1 MAILVKSPELPFTG
15 GIVTWWEKE
24 IGEEVQFGEMMVEI
38 RSGSTD
44 YPVKAYLPGTLL
56 HIFAKAG
63 TEIAPDAPLALLGE
77 KNEDIREW
85 LTLGH
90 ATGQKQDTG
99 SQLVAVDHSSA
110 QSGFTVAGETDG
122 GLASGKDTIL
132 ASGSGSSFTVAG
144 APASPRFAPP
154 ENLTTEQTQNL
165 ALYGRGFD
173 KFVKM
178 RPVPEQGAMG
188 ELFFATQAVSGRDV
202 VIKRL
207 KASRRADAKS
217 REYFMREINLG
228 TILPYHRNIINILYS
243 DENEHGPY
251 YVMERINGHSLQH
264 LMDNRQVPEKK
275 QPEILAGILA
285 GLQHIHAHQ
294 MVHRDLKPM
303 NILVDTQHWIAKII
317 DFGFAK
323 HPSYPDLG
331 VTDIGTTGY
340 MAPEQRGDQQAVD
353 GRADVYAIGCVL
365 YALLTG
371 EPPQVIDLQKITNP
385 VYKAVIDQCVQPDPA
400 GRFQSVSEIMEALSR
415 KPVEVIQTVSQ
426 SDFQAA
432 ATHPEPDSA
441 AQNGIQN
448 SILENFKTLINEW
461 ALEALPAS
469 QPLSSLTV
477 RLLRKQAEMAGMDG
491 PKLEAELNDFA
502 ELYREIRS
510 GGEVTPFKKR
520 SLAMQGNAVHI
531 SAQTVDKLIHGFG
544 FTTPVQAESQ
554 TANPVETPSATPA
567 NADENI
573 ADGVFLVLE
582 PEIPIQKN
590 NLSAGSSAV
599 AGQAGIPENTGARPE
614 IADSQIHIPTSA
626 ILFARSVGL
635 FEEFEGAKL
644 TASPQADSL
653 YEIHVMDAENATF
666 RTTQSPAAQ
675 EAALQNKRFFLQP
688 ACVLTEVEP
697 VADQQITT
705 LEPGKLQRMGTSWKI
720 TQKAKIRIG

>member
-85 LTLGH
+85 IALVGH
-90 ATGQKQDTG
+90 ATGHKQDAG
-99 SQLVAVDHSSA
+99 SQLVAVGSLGADSSA

-132 ASGSGSSFTVAG
+132 AGGSGSSFTVSG
-144 APASPRFAPP
+144 APAAPRFAPP
-154 ENLTTEQTQNL
+154 ENLTTEQAQNL
-165 ALYGRGFD
+165 AAYGHGFD

-243 DENEHGPY
+243 DENEYGPY

-264 LMDNRQVPEKK
+264 LIDNQQVTEKRQK
-275 QPEILAGILA
+275 EILAGILE

-353 GRADVYAIGCVL
+353 GRADIYAIGCVL

-385 VYKAVIDQCVQPDPA
+385 MYKAVVDQCVQPHPA
-400 GRFQSVSEIMEALSR
+400 GRFQSVSEIMEALNR
-415 KPVEVIQTVSQ
+415 KPIIQTASQ

-432 ATHPEPDSA
+432 ATHREPDSA

-469 QPLSSLTV
+469 QPLSGLTV
-477 RLLRKQAEMAGMDG
+477 RLLRKQAEVAGMDG
-491 PKLEAELNDFA
+491 PRLEAELNDFA

-531 SAQTVDKLIHGFG
+531 SAQTVDKLIGGFG
-544 FTTPVQAESQ
+544 FAAPVPAEIQ
-554 TANPVETPSATPA
+554 TANPMETPLATPP
-567 NADENI
+567 NADGNI
-573 ADGVFLVLE
+573 ADGVFAVLE
-582 PEIPIQKN
+582 PEIPIRKN
-590 NLSAGSSAV
+590 S
-599 AGQAGIPENTGARPE
+599 IPENTGTRLE
-614 IADSQIHIPTSA
+614 TMDSQIHIPTSA

-644 TASPQADSL
+644 TVSPQADSL
-653 YEIHVMDAENATF
+653 YEIHVTDAENATF

-697 VADQQITT
+697 VADQHITT
-705 LEPGKLQRMGTSWKI
+705 LEPGRLQRMGTSWKI

>member
-85 LTLGH
+85 LTLGQK
-90 ATGQKQDTG
+90 AGQKQEAG
-99 SQLVAVDHSSA
+99 SQLVTVGSLGADPSA
-110 QSGFTVAGETDG
+110 QSGFTVAAGEKDG
-122 GLASGKDTIL
+122 GLAPAKDTIL
-132 ASGSGSSFTVAG
+132 AGGSGSSFTVAD
-144 APASPRFAPP
+144 APQAARFAS
-154 ENLTTEQTQNL
+154 ENLTTEQAQNL
-165 ALYGRGFD
+165 VLYGRGFD

-228 TILPYHRNIINILYS
+228 TVLPYHRNIINILYS
-243 DENEHGPY
+243 DENENGPY

-264 LMDNRQVPEKK
+264 LIDNQQVTEKRQK
-275 QPEILAGILA
+275 EILAGILE

-331 VTDIGTTGY
+331 VTDIGTADY
-340 MAPEQRGDQQAVD
+340 MAPEQRGDQQIVD
-353 GRADVYAIGCVL
+353 GRADIYAVGCVL

-371 EPPQVIDLQKITNP
+371 EPPQPIDLQKIANP
-385 VYKAVIDQCVQPDPA
+385 VYKAVVDQCVQPDPA

-415 KPVEVIQTVSQ
+415 KPVAVIQTASP
-426 SDFQAA
+426 SDFQVAA
-432 ATHPEPDSA
+432 PHLGPDSA
-441 AQNGIQN
+441 AQNSVRNSMQN
-448 SILENFKTLINEW
+448 STLENFKTLINEW
-461 ALEALPAS
+461 ALEALPGN
-469 QPLSSLTV
+469 QPLSGLTV

-491 PKLEAELNDFA
+491 SRLEAELNDFV

-510 GGEVTPFKKR
+510 GGEVTPFRKR
-520 SLAMQGNAVHI
+520 SLAMQGSAVHI
-531 SAQTVDKLIHGFG
+531 SGNTIEKIIQSSGL
-544 FTTPVQAESQ
+544 
-554 TANPVETPSATPA
+554 
-567 NADENI
+567 
-573 ADGVFLVLE
+573 GVPVLE
-582 PEIPIQKN
+582 EIPVPKPPEIAVQLPDTDKATRDSSLSFSGPEIPIQKN
-590 NLSAGSSAV
+590 ST
-599 AGQAGIPENTGARPE
+599 PENTGTRPE
-614 IADSQIHIPTSA
+614 IADSQIHISKSA
-626 ILFARSVGL
+626 TLFARSVGL
-635 FEEFEGAKL
+635 FEEFEGGKL
-644 TASPQADSL
+644 TENPQPDSL
-653 YEIHVMDAENATF
+653 YEIRVLDAENATF
-666 RTTQSPAAQ
+666 RTTDSPAAQ
-675 EAALQNKRFFLQP
+675 AAALQNKRFFLQP

-705 LEPGKLQRMGTSWKI
+705 LEPGRLQRMGTSWKI